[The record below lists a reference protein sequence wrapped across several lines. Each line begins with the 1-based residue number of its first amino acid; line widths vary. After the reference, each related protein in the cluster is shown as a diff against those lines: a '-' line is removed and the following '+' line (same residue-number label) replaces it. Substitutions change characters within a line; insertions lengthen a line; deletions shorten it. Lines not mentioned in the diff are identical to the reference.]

1 MKYEPIVLLLL
12 FVGAGAQAQETELY
26 SGYDSMST
34 QKIHE
39 SDVMWSKGLTR
50 RMDLREKPNEPLFA
64 KGYEFTR
71 LLIEAVNDSVITAYK
86 DAEFSERLTKTEF
99 LELMQLPEFP
109 EPDALE
115 MEVSTNIQPDY
126 FFPSDIYL
134 MEIEEVM
141 LFDKQ
146 RSRMYTDIQSIT
158 LFLSADH
165 PDNLKGIDI
174 PLATFS
180 YKELSEKLFK
190 DNANALWFNPYNDN
204 AHLNL
209 ADAFELRLFHSH
221 IIKVSNPNDYYLIDI
236 YDGDPKAAQISSQMK
251 AYELLEFE
259 SNLWE
264 N

>member
-1 MKYEPIVLLLL
+1 MLL
-12 FVGAGAQAQETELY
+12 FLFVSSGIQAQELETD
-26 SGYDSMST
+26 SGYDSMSINR
-34 QKIHE
+34 IHN

-71 LLIEAVNDSVITAYK
+71 LLIEAVNDSAITAYK
-86 DAEFSERLTKTEF
+86 DASFSNRLSKAEF
-99 LELMQLPEFP
+99 LKLMELPDFP
-109 EPDALE
+109 DEEELEDAA
-115 MEVSTNIQPDY
+115 IKDPDY
-126 FFPSDIYL
+126 FFPTDIYL
-134 MEIEEVM
+134 MEMEEVL

-146 RSRMYTDIQSIT
+146 RSRMYTDIKSIT

-165 PDNLKGIDI
+165 PDNIKGIDI

-180 YKELSEKLFK
+180 YRELSEKLFK
-190 DNANALWFNPYNDN
+190 DNANALWFNPYNDT

-209 ADAFELRLFHSH
+209 DDAFELRLFHSH
-221 IIKVSNPNDYYLIDI
+221 IIKVSNPNDDYLIDI
-236 YDGDPKAAQISSQMK
+236 YDGDPKAARIASQMK